1 MVVITCQRCTV
12 FSFKIHFSHW
22 RQELRYPARILK
34 SIQTPWL
41 SPFQE
46 HLKRIKDLF
55 ARRGQE
61 MTDSCL
67 VAELHTWDYV
77 STSDWKKILNVE
89 HIKPQRRRNAYIL
102 MAVLWVFSR
111 RWQWVDTFL
120 IYLCIG
126 IINDCAW
133 PNVTLADWTMTGL
146 FLREVG
152 AWKLFLDGSFCGSE
166 WCVHMFSFCIS
177 VSRI

>member
-77 STSDWKKILNVE
+77 STSDWKNNIERGAHKTTKKE
-89 HIKPQRRRNAYIL
+89 E
-102 MAVLWVFSR
+102 
-111 RWQWVDTFL
+111 
-120 IYLCIG
+120 CIHS
-126 IINDCAW
+126 
-133 PNVTLADWTMTGL
+133 
-146 FLREVG
+146 
-152 AWKLFLDGSFCGSE
+152 DGSFVGLQPQMAMG
-166 WCVHMFSFCIS
+166 WYFFDLFVHWYNQWLRVTQCYLG
-177 VSRI
+177 RLDNDGPLP